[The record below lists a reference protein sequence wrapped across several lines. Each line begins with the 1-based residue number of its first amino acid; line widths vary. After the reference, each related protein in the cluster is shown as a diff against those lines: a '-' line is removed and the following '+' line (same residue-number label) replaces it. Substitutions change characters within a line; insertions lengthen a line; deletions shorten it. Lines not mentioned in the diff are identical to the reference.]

1 MTKQRSK
8 KRRCVA
14 FSSFLIGGVALGV
27 CWLSVVQ
34 STDLN
39 AHFNEQIVNC
49 KFSIGSLALFLLR
62 GAVVALPR

>member
-1 MTKQRSK
+1 MLL
-8 KRRCVA
+8 

-34 STDLN
+34 YTDLN

-62 GAVVALPR
+62 GVPSLLYLDDTK